1 MMQARDRESRL
12 LPASSMMPSANAGA
26 GPARV
31 DENKED
37 FISHPAQFPLRYSR
51 RRSLM
56 PRFLRKREPVG
67 GTVGLS
73 FHAPE
78 YIPAGTTLDLEIPL
92 RGRAQRF
99 TVTVVLVRE
108 CLEGFD
114 IGLWFANEDDAA
126 RARLVERICHAEC
139 ALRDRPTAHLG
150 A

>member
-1 MMQARDRESRL
+1 MQARDRESRL
-12 LPASSMMPSANAGA
+12 IPASPMMPSANAGA
-26 GPARV
+26 GPARLG
-31 DENKED
+31 DYKED

-73 FHAPE
+73 VHVTE

-92 RGRAQRF
+92 RGRAQCF

-108 CLEGFD
+108 CAHGFD
-114 IGLWFANEDDAA
+114 IGLWFASEDDAA
-126 RARLVERICHAEC
+126 RARLVEKICHAEC
-139 ALRDRPTAHLG
+139 ALRQRPTASLS